1 MKKVLIVDDELDMRI
16 FLATLFKT
24 SGYQAF
30 TAKNG
35 GEGLATARQ
44 VTPEL
49 IVLDVMMPKQGG
61 ALMYRGLKEDPALAR
76 IPLVMLSAVPSAS
89 FAHYLKMLGSRMG
102 CSLPPPDAYLEK
114 PVDHE
119 ALLAIAASLTDAA
132 SAHAPLQRPAP
143 DG

>member
-16 FLATLFKT
+16 FLSTLFKT
-24 SGYQAF
+24 GGYEAV

-35 GEGLATARQ
+35 SEGLEKARSFQ
-44 VTPEL
+44 PDL

-61 ALMYRGLKEDPALAR
+61 ALMYRGLKEDPGLAAVA
-76 IPLVMLSAVPSAS
+76 LVMLSAVPSTS
-89 FAHYLKMLGSRMG
+89 FFHYLKMLGTQMG
-102 CSLPPPDAYLEK
+102 LSLPEPDAYLEK

-119 ALLAIAASLTDAA
+119 ALLAIAARLTGTQ
-132 SAHAPLQRPAP
+132 PPRRPSP